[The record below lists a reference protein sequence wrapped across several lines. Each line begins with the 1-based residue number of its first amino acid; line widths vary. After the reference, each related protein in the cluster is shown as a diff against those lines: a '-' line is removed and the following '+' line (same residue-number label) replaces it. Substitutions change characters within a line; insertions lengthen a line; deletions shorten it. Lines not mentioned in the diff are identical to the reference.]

1 MSERCGQSA
10 MTTCRRKADER
21 RLSLLSMTAYKVPS
35 GSSDPK
41 AGLQPVSPRPHLP
54 IMVPLSSHSFKQ
66 WGQLGEILGGVR
78 FPECGAHRSL
88 ADRPA
93 WGSGVEYRQNKTFN
107 CLDIRSNGGHPSCSW
122 KAEASTT
129 KAGDPYFCGINSYS

>member
-1 MSERCGQSA
+1 
-10 MTTCRRKADER
+10 MTTCTGVSRVNAGPKSEGAQRYPFIQK
-21 RLSLLSMTAYKVPS
+21 RLWQA
-35 GSSDPK
+35 
-41 AGLQPVSPRPHLP
+41 VSPRPHLP

-93 WGSGVEYRQNKTFN
+93 WGSGVEYRQNK
-107 CLDIRSNGGHPSCSW
+107 DIQLS
-122 KAEASTT
+122 
-129 KAGDPYFCGINSYS
+129 